1 MLLAIQHVYQ
11 SNQKYE
17 IQLTL
22 INLNPNEYSQELHF
36 YPIVVKLDKCAR
48 SCNALNELSN
58 KLWFQIKQKVLN
70 ICL

>member
-1 MLLAIQHVYQ
+1 MLLALQHVYQ

-17 IQLTL
+17 IQPTL

-36 YPIVVKLDKCAR
+36 YPIVVKLDKCAG

-58 KLWFQIKQKVLN
+58 KLWFQIKQKMLN

>member
-1 MLLAIQHVYQ
+1 MLLVIQHVYQ

-17 IQLTL
+17 IQPTL

-36 YPIVVKLDKCAR
+36 YPIVVKLDKCAG

-58 KLWFQIKQKVLN
+58 KLWFQIKQKMLN

>member
-1 MLLAIQHVYQ
+1 MLLAIQNVYQ

-17 IQLTL
+17 IQPTL

-36 YPIVVKLDKCAR
+36 YPIVVKLDKCAG

-58 KLWFQIKQKVLN
+58 KLWFQIKQKILN

>member
-36 YPIVVKLDKCAR
+36 YPIVVKLDKCAG

-58 KLWFQIKQKVLN
+58 KLWFQIKQKMLN

>member
-1 MLLAIQHVYQ
+1 MLLAIQNVYQ

-17 IQLTL
+17 IPPTL

-36 YPIVVKLDKCAR
+36 YPIVVKLDKCAG

-58 KLWFQIKQKVLN
+58 KLWFQIKQKILN